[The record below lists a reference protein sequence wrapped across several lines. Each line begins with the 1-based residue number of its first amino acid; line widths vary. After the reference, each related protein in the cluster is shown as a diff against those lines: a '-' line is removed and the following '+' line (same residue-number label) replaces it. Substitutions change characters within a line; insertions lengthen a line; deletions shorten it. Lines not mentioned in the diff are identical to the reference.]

1 MTQELASLLLLL
13 AFNELLIVGV
23 WISTDRGM
31 IFEKLGE
38 WIEVLV
44 SDYWQKP
51 LVSCLACMASV
62 HSTYV
67 YWSFMEWEWR
77 SLWVYPFYVFALC
90 GLGKL
95 VDLLFPVDEERE
107 GH

>member
-1 MTQELASLLLLL
+1 
-13 AFNELLIVGV
+13 
-23 WISTDRGM
+23 M
-31 IFEKLGE
+31 IFEFVGE
-38 WIEVLV
+38 AIEFMV
-44 SDYWQKP
+44 SEYWRKP

-67 YWSFMEWEWR
+67 YWAFMEWTWR
-77 SLWVYPFYVFALC
+77 SVGIYPLYIFALC